1 MHTHARVFRI
11 YCMPEVIE
19 NTFIFILRPHLG
31 SNICGKRKT
40 KIFFLLQTKYGS
52 MDNYVLCIFEKIISN
67 ATCGNST
74 NCFMN
79 TLVGFLSPNLLQPLI

>member
-1 MHTHARVFRI
+1 MHTHAHVFRI

-67 ATCGNST
+67 ATCGNSMYKL
-74 NCFMN
+74 FHEHIS
-79 TLVGFLSPNLLQPLI
+79 GDPES